1 MQQGYAFISYS
12 TKNQAAADA
21 IRELLKRKGIA
32 TWMAPGDIPAG
43 SKYAQVINRAV
54 KECSCFVLVLTE
66 DAQSSVWVAKE
77 VERAINYRRPIIP
90 VQLEDVTLNDE
101 FELYISSDQLVA
113 IRKIDEDSEEVQRLL
128 AGIIPYTGA
137 TASPSPVC
145 NSENEQM
152 PERTIAYYT
161 LPHPEVKR
169 RLLLIVDT
177 SENMVDD
184 YIEATEK
191 TVQSLRQMFRL
202 HFETTAAIDI
212 LAYGDECQWLEEEG
226 SHLVAKGV
234 SNAGKALSCLAT
246 YGDSLPEDSACCI
259 IWVTARYPADEW
271 RSALD
276 TLKGQAW
283 FERAYRFAFALGNDV
298 DYGFLYQFTGGRDAV
313 FQVEDLTQ
321 LSRLSSSLSF
331 LGIKALKEMRPGGIR
346 AVLQELEQQG
356 KIRETFTR
364 EVVQESPQLK
374 PVHIPNP
381 KVKKSQPEQLCYF
394 GAKRA
399 QKLFPEIPY
408 TIIIPPKTNVILS
421 NVFETIVSTTD
432 AKPKDNK
439 RSLDFGFLKA
449 SVVGDYA
456 SVGKIIVPEGVIEIK
471 DHAFSHLKILQ
482 CISLPSTL
490 KQIGKDA
497 FILGPDAYVDCEMGS
512 AAYAYCKER
521 GIRTSADMELWRQY
535 GRCQYCGGNF
545 SFLKNCKLCGKHKDY

>member
-12 TKNQAAADA
+12 TKNQVVADA

-113 IRKIDEDSEEVQRLL
+113 IRKIEEDSEEVQRLL

-191 TVQSLRQMFRL
+191 TVQSLWQMFRL

-212 LAYGDECQWLEEEG
+212 LAYGDECQWLGAED
-226 SHLVAKGV
+226 SNLVAKGA
-234 SNAGKALSCLAT
+234 SNAGKALSYLAT

-276 TLKGQAW
+276 TLKGQVW
-283 FERAYRFAFALGNDV
+283 FERAYRFAFALGGDV

-313 FQVEDLTQ
+313 LQVEDLNQ
-321 LSRLSSSLSF
+321 LTRLCSSLSF

-356 KIRETFTR
+356 KIRETFAR

-374 PVHIPNP
+374 PVPIPNP
-381 KVKKSQPEQLCYF
+381 KVKKSQPEQLYYF
-394 GAKRA
+394 GIKKAK
-399 QKLFPEIPY
+399 KMFSEIPD
-408 TIIIPPKTNVILS
+408 IVELPPKTDIVLS
-421 NVFETIVSTTD
+421 NAFSKVTETKGIVGI
-432 AKPKDNK
+432 
-439 RSLDFGFLKA
+439 LD
-449 SVVGDYA
+449 
-456 SVGKIIVPEGVIEIK
+456 IIVPEGVCELQ
-471 DHAFSHLKILQ
+471 DHAFAQLRIRRRLA
-482 CISLPSTL
+482 LPSTL
-490 KQIGKDA
+490 KRIGENA